1 MFVLQLN
8 SAFSCLLQ
16 TPPDLSAH
24 QWTTKAPHFHC
35 FPAICMLAT
44 FAVCIL
50 AFLAGWNSSQCFYP
64 LYTIYRD
71 QNTGSEFMLA
81 QRAMT
86 DVPAA
91 FAHTPGHLQLSKCP
105 RQMPNS
111 KVKKLPADGKSRM
124 RGKNVP
130 NAAVSTVVTIWW
142 FNFSFLTSPRKC
154 VLNRR
159 QLYKRQLCCA
169 LINLFCKGKAPRKY
183 SCRKRLESKSE
194 RLQGSEEAAC
204 WFIVCCSFI

>member
-1 MFVLQLN
+1 MQWGSSQIFIESGLGAAQLSFFFVFLSNPSVSAGMFVLQLN

-35 FPAICMLAT
+35 FPAICMLAA

-71 QNTGSEFMLA
+71 QNTGSEFTLA

-124 RGKNVP
+124 RGM
-130 NAAVSTVVTIWW
+130 
-142 FNFSFLTSPRKC
+142 L
-154 VLNRR
+154 
-159 QLYKRQLCCA
+159 
-169 LINLFCKGKAPRKY
+169 
-183 SCRKRLESKSE
+183 
-194 RLQGSEEAAC
+194 
-204 WFIVCCSFI
+204 